1 MASETPDPLRALQ
14 QLEQEQGDLKKRL
27 AIIRISEPIS
37 DAGDSNP
44 SPSKRRSDVSMSNW
58 NDPTPASLEADL
70 THYKEL
76 FSKLRFSYL
85 EQVTK
90 EKFLRAIVGDPPLVV
105 GHNENVEM
113 ETQLAKVKAELK
125 AQKEEARLMI
135 EEMETMGRELASR
148 MASLLTLLLQWLTL
162 NTCITGY
169 KNVEVQMKQLSTLPD
184 AIENLESTIA
194 GLRAKQVA
202 GMDSSDPRSSQNLP
216 LPATRA
222 LLSEREAELAALNR
236 QIAAVQNT
244 LPRKTREAEALERE
258 CTVLERR
265 KDEAI
270 TQAHEA
276 QRKKQEGE
284 SDGLEEMGRWYRG
297 AEKTLKEMVD
307 VEG

>member
-1 MASETPDPLRALQ
+1 MADTTDPVAVLQ
-14 QLEQEQGDLKKRL
+14 KLEQEQGDLKKQL

-37 DAGDSNP
+37 DVGGSNP
-44 SPSKRRSDVSMSNW
+44 SPSKRGSDVSISNL

-70 THYKEL
+70 SHYKEL

-105 GHNENVEM
+105 GHNENVEL
-113 ETQLAKVKAELK
+113 ETQLAEVKAELK
-125 AQKEEARLMI
+125 SRKEEARLMI
-135 EEMETMGRELASR
+135 EEMETMGRELAR
-148 MASLLTLLLQWLTL
+148 R
-162 NTCITGY
+162 Y
-169 KNVEVQMKQLSTLPD
+169 KNVEVQMAQLSTLPD
-184 AIENLESTIA
+184 SIENLESTIA

-202 GMDSSDPRSSQNLP
+202 GMTSSDLRSSQNLP
-216 LPATRA
+216 LPATMA

-244 LPRKTREAEALERE
+244 LPRKTREAEAIERE

-265 KDEAI
+265 KIEAV
-270 TQAHEA
+270 TQAREA
-276 QRKKQEGE
+276 QRKKQQGE

-297 AEKTLKEMVD
+297 AEETLKEMV
-307 VEG
+307 GA